1 MSTARRLTRWANWLV
16 WLPGIIVLAL
26 YFSNQLTFN
35 PIRDL
40 LHWAGRFAVGFF
52 VLSLMITPLI
62 TITGLSL
69 LAGLRRPIGLAA
81 FYYAILHLTIF
92 IALDQQFNW
101 QELWKALITQP
112 YIWLGAAGLVILVIL
127 GVSAHKKIM
136 RKLGKRWKS
145 LQRLAYIGI
154 FVVLVHYA
162 MARKGNIFTLQGDI
176 AIPLIL
182 LGITILFLLL
192 RLPVL
197 RRAIIRLRKA
207 RG

>member
-1 MSTARRLTRWANWLV
+1 MSIARKITRMVNWLV
-16 WLPGIIVLAL
+16 WLPGISVLVL
-26 YFSNQLTFN
+26 FLTNQLTFN
-35 PIRDL
+35 PIQDL

-62 TITGLSL
+62 TLTGLSL

-81 FYYAILHLTIF
+81 FYYAVLHLTIY
-92 IALDQQFNW
+92 ITLDQQFNW
-101 QELWKALITQP
+101 RELWKAFITQP
-112 YIWLGAAGLVILVIL
+112 FIWLGAAGFVILVIL
-127 GVSAHKKIM
+127 GVSAHKKVM

-145 LQRLAYIGI
+145 LQRIAYFGI
-154 FVVLVHYA
+154 FIVLVHYA

-182 LGITILFLLL
+182 LGIIVLFLLL

-197 RRAIIRLRKA
+197 RRSIVRLRKA